1 MNENFAIGGCP
12 ADKQLFTGS
21 GNCDVHKGYIK
32 TLLVTKQNAK
42 YEVPADGNLDAIIKE
57 SVGLPFAHPNK
68 MWIVSD
74 IITNGAPEGGDNI
87 TSSAGE
93 RGGSHVVGQNPM
105 SVTYSVKHSM
115 CKQAAMLKFKG
126 LNVRVMEIDENK
138 KVFGIAEDVNGTRY
152 LKGYKA
158 NLWVSTTPATA
169 SADALINVMVAHD
182 VNYFTEEQP
191 YESNGIIET
200 APKALQSAQLVKTG
214 VGRAKLLSPCS
225 SEDLGA
231 IFGSLLDKTAFIA
244 KSGIEFDVTFDA
256 TASEYV
262 FTTTFDVPIPNID
275 EFKLAPV
282 ADLYALNV
290 LDVEGIDTY
299 VSLDS
304 TPTAERKAQL
314 VKSATGIATIAAIGL
329 PAMNVG
335 EVLGDMLTRAAF
347 VAKTAVDFTVTF
359 DSATNA
365 YTFMTTDAVPVPLAD
380 EVKLADKSVLLGL
393 GILGIVGDGV
403 FVDLA

>member
-1 MNENFAIGGCP
+1 
-12 ADKQLFTGS
+12 
-21 GNCDVHKGYIK
+21 
-32 TLLVTKQNAK
+32 
-42 YEVPADGNLDAIIKE
+42 
-57 SVGLPFAHPNK
+57 
-68 MWIVSD
+68 
-74 IITNGAPEGGDNI
+74 
-87 TSSAGE
+87 
-93 RGGSHVVGQNPM
+93 
-105 SVTYSVKHSM
+105 
-115 CKQAAMLKFKG
+115 
-126 LNVRVMEIDENK
+126 
-138 KVFGIAEDVNGTRY
+138 
-152 LKGYKA
+152 
-158 NLWVSTTPATA
+158 
-169 SADALINVMVAHD
+169 MVAHD

-347 VAKTAVDFTVTF
+347 VAKTAADFTVTF

-365 YTFMTTDAVPVPLAD
+365 YTFMTIDAVPVALAD

-403 FVDLA
+403 FVNLA

>member
-21 GNCDVHKGYIK
+21 GNCDVHKGYVK
-32 TLLVTKQNAK
+32 TLLITKQNAK
-42 YEVPADGNLDAIIKE
+42 YEVPADGNLDTVIKE
-57 SVGLPFAHPNK
+57 AVGLPFAHPNK

-105 SVTYSVKHSM
+105 SVTYSVNHSM
-115 CKQAAMLKFKG
+115 CKQAALLKFKG
-126 LNVRVMEIDENK
+126 LNVRVMEIDDNK
-138 KVFGIAEDVNGTRY
+138 KVFGIAEDVNGARY
-152 LKGYKA
+152 IKGYKA

-191 YESNGIIET
+191 YESNAIIES
-200 APKALQSAQLVKTG
+200 APKGLQSAQLVKTG

-231 IFGSLLDKTAFIA
+231 IFGSLLDKTAFVA
-244 KSGIEFDVTFDA
+244 KSGIDFDVTFDA
-256 TASEYV
+256 TTSEYL

-290 LDVEGIDTY
+290 LNIEGIDAY

-314 VKSATGIATIAAIGL
+314 VKSDVGVATIAAIGL
-329 PAMNVG
+329 PAMNIG
-335 EVLGDMLTRAAF
+335 EVLGAMLTKEAF
-347 VAKTAVDFTVTF
+347 VAKTAADFTVTF

-365 YTFMTTDAVPVPLAD
+365 YTFMTTDAVPAPLAD

-403 FVDLA
+403 FVNLA

>member
-21 GNCDVHKGYIK
+21 GNCDVQKGYIK
-32 TLLVTKQNAK
+32 TLLITKQNAK

-105 SVTYSVKHSM
+105 SVTYSIKHSM

-138 KVFGIAEDVNGTRY
+138 KVFGIAEDVNGARY

-182 VNYFTEEQP
+182 INYFTEEQP
-191 YESNGIIET
+191 YESNAIIES

-282 ADLYALNV
+282 ADLYELNV

-314 VKSATGIATIAAIGL
+314 VKSATGVATIAAIGL

-335 EVLGDMLTRAAF
+335 EVLGAMLTKEAF
-347 VAKTAVDFTVTF
+347 VAKTAADFTVTF

-403 FVDLA
+403 FVNLA

>member
-21 GNCDVHKGYIK
+21 GNCDVQKGYIK

-42 YEVPADGNLDAIIKE
+42 YEVPADGNLDAVIKE
-57 SVGLPFAHPNK
+57 SVGLPFSHPNK

-244 KSGIEFDVTFDA
+244 KSGIDFDVTFDA
-256 TASEYV
+256 TTSEYV

-282 ADLYALNV
+282 ADLYELNV
-290 LDVEGIDTY
+290 LDVEGIDAY

-304 TPTAERKAQL
+304 TPTAEREAQL
-314 VKSATGIATIAAIGL
+314 VKSATGVATIAAIGL

-335 EVLGDMLTRAAF
+335 EVLGDMLTREAF
-347 VAKTAVDFTVTF
+347 VAKTAADFTVTF
-359 DSATNA
+359 DTATNA
-365 YTFMTTDAVPVPLAD
+365 YTFMTTDAVPAPLAD

-403 FVDLA
+403 FVDLT

>member
-21 GNCDVHKGYIK
+21 GNCDVQKGYIK
-32 TLLVTKQNAK
+32 TLLITKQNAK

-138 KVFGIAEDVNGTRY
+138 KVFGIAEDVNGARY

-231 IFGSLLDKTAFIA
+231 IFGSLLDKTAFVA
-244 KSGIEFDVTFDA
+244 KSGIDFDVTFDA
-256 TASEYV
+256 TTSEYV

-314 VKSATGIATIAAIGL
+314 VKSTTGVATIAAIGL

-335 EVLGDMLTRAAF
+335 EVLGAMLTKEAF
-347 VAKTAVDFTVTF
+347 VAKTAADFTVTF

-380 EVKLADKSVLLGL
+380 EVKLAGKPVLLGL
-393 GILGIVGDGV
+393 GILGIVGDDV

>member
-21 GNCDVHKGYIK
+21 GNCDVSKGYVK
-32 TLLVTKQNAK
+32 TLLITKQNAK
-42 YEVPADGNLDAIIKE
+42 YAVPADGNLDAIIKE

-68 MWIVSD
+68 MWVIAD

-87 TSSAGE
+87 TSAAGE
-93 RGGSHVVGQNPM
+93 RGGSHVVGQNPV

-126 LNVRVMEIDENK
+126 LNVRVLEVDENK

-152 LKGYKA
+152 IKGYKA

-191 YESNGIIET
+191 YESNAIIES
-200 APKALQSAQLVKTG
+200 APKGLQSAQLVKTG
-214 VGRAKLLSPCS
+214 VGKAQLLSPCS
-225 SEDLGA
+225 GEDLGA
-231 IFGSLLDKTAFIA
+231 IFGSLLDKTAFVA
-244 KSGIEFDVTFDA
+244 KSGIEFNVTFDA
-256 TASEYV
+256 TESEYV
-262 FTTTFDVPIPNID
+262 FTTTSEEPIPNVD

-282 ADLYALNV
+282 ADLYELNV
-290 LDVEGIDTY
+290 LDVEGVDAY

-304 TPTAERKAQL
+304 TP
-314 VKSATGIATIAAIGL
+314 AA
-329 PAMNVG
+329 
-335 EVLGDMLTRAAF
+335 
-347 VAKTAVDFTVTF
+347 
-359 DSATNA
+359 
-365 YTFMTTDAVPVPLAD
+365 
-380 EVKLADKSVLLGL
+380 
-393 GILGIVGDGV
+393 
-403 FVDLA
+403 

>member
-21 GNCDVHKGYIK
+21 GNCDVQKGYIK

-68 MWIVSD
+68 MWVIND

-126 LNVRVMEIDENK
+126 LNVRVLEIDENK
-138 KVFGIAEDVNGTRY
+138 KVFGIAEDVNGARY
-152 LKGYKA
+152 IKGYKA
-158 NLWVSTTPATA
+158 NLWVSITPATA

-191 YESNGIIET
+191 YESNAIIES
-200 APKALQSAQLVKTG
+200 APKGLQSAQLVKTG

-225 SEDLGA
+225 GEDLGD
-231 IFGSLLDKTAFIA
+231 IFGSLLDKTAFVA

-290 LDVEGIDTY
+290 LNIEGIDTY

-314 VKSATGIATIAAIGL
+314 VKSATGVATIAAIGL

-335 EVLGDMLTRAAF
+335 EVLGAMLTKEAF
-347 VAKTAVDFTVTF
+347 VAKTAADFTVTF
-359 DSATNA
+359 DSATNT

>member
-21 GNCDVHKGYIK
+21 GNCDVQKGYIK

-68 MWIVSD
+68 MWVIND

-126 LNVRVMEIDENK
+126 LNVRVLEIDENK
-138 KVFGIAEDVNGTRY
+138 KVFGIAEDVNGARY
-152 LKGYKA
+152 IKGYKA
-158 NLWVSTTPATA
+158 NLWVSITPATA

-191 YESNGIIET
+191 YESNAIIES
-200 APKALQSAQLVKTG
+200 APKGLQSAQLVKTG

-225 SEDLGA
+225 GEDLGD
-231 IFGSLLDKTAFIA
+231 IFGSLLDKTAFVA

-290 LDVEGIDTY
+290 LNIEGIDTY

-314 VKSATGIATIAAIGL
+314 VKSATGVATIAAIGL

-335 EVLGDMLTRAAF
+335 EVLGAMLTKEAF
-347 VAKTAVDFTVTF
+347 VAKTAADFTVTF

-365 YTFMTTDAVPVPLAD
+365 YTFMTTDAIPAPLAD

>member
-87 TSSAGE
+87 TSAAGE

-138 KVFGIAEDVNGTRY
+138 KVFGIAEDVNGARY

-335 EVLGDMLTRAAF
+335 EVLGAMLTKEAF
-347 VAKTAVDFTVTF
+347 VAKTAADFTVTF

-365 YTFMTTDAVPVPLAD
+365 YTFMTIDAVPVALAD

-393 GILGIVGDGV
+393 GIIGIVGDGV
-403 FVDLA
+403 FVNLA